1 MLPSPSDKKIGVLD
15 WVFEAQYPAR
25 ECLCLRF
32 SPNLTIRTARLKVRM
47 ACYSFPAGLFHSLQ
61 HAGLSRRT
69 VCPFSPMADKGV
81 INSLACE
88 AYEKGG
94 CPGRGTRYMN
104 WVEHI
109 SLAEVIVIRLGGLIL
124 ISIFIGKAIAHELK
138 RGK

>member
-69 VCPFSPMADKGV
+69 DCPLLLRLERNRVKQNDRKQYGCHDLKQAMWTREQRQAELTIQHIQRSAPRSGARRFSR
-81 INSLACE
+81 E
-88 AYEKGG
+88 
-94 CPGRGTRYMN
+94 
-104 WVEHI
+104 
-109 SLAEVIVIRLGGLIL
+109 
-124 ISIFIGKAIAHELK
+124 
-138 RGK
+138 